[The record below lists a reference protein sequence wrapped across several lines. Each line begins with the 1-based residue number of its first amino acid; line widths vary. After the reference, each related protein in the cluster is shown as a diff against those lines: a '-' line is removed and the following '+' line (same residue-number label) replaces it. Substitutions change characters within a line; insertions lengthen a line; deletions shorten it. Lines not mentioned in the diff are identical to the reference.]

1 MKTLTLL
8 TALTLGFSLSLSS
21 AQSTGGVTGGMDTGG
36 AMQGAAMDLGGQT
49 IIVGSDTTYPPF
61 ETVNDAGEIVG
72 FDVDVVNAV
81 CERVNCQPEFQ
92 TYAWDGLVAAIGAG
106 TFQDFDMIA
115 SGVTITDE
123 RDQTADFSDPYILVQ
138 QAIATTVENEG
149 LTAEDFTSE
158 DSDLLLGSQLGT
170 TNYNLALEL
179 VGEARTVSY
188 DDFNSAVQ
196 ALLQGDVDGVIL
208 DDITAVEFENQYA
221 GDLVVNIR
229 GLSDGEPLGFV
240 FEEGDELI
248 DAFNAGL
255 AAIQADGTL
264 DEIRAEYN
272 LGDSEMSQ

>member
-1 MKTLTLL
+1 MKLAITLL
-8 TALTLGFSLSLSS
+8 AALTLSLSVGG
-21 AQSTGGVTGGMDTGG
+21 AQSTGGDAGG
-36 AMQGAAMDLGGQT
+36 MDLGGQT

-72 FDVDVVNAV
+72 FDVDVVNAI
-81 CERVNCQPEFQ
+81 CERVNCMVEFQ

-138 QAIATTVENEG
+138 QAIATTVENEA
-149 LTAEDFTSE
+149 LTAEDFTAE

-179 VGEARTVSY
+179 VGDQRTVSY

-208 DDITAVEFENQYA
+208 DDITAVEFEDQYA
-221 GDLVVNIR
+221 GDLVVHIR

-240 FEEGDELI
+240 FQEGDELI

-255 AAIQADGTL
+255 EMIQEDGTL